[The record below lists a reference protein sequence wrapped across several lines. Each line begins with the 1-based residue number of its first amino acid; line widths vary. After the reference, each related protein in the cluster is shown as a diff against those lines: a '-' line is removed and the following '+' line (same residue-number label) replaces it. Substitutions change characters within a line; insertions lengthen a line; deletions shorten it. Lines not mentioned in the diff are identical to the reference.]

1 MKVHKIAP
9 EKSKAQAMV
18 EFAIV
23 LPILL
28 LLLYGLLEAGRL
40 LFIYSTIVTASRQAV
55 RYGSATGEG
64 NSGVPRYQDC
74 AGIRAAAQRVDFLR
88 SFEDDDII
96 IKYDTGPGSPASTNF
111 CGGEPVTSLPATDTS
126 FNPATNSYRL
136 LVRIE
141 GDYLPIVPKIVPF
154 LSRSNG
160 DSPKDPI
167 KSESARTVLVS
178 VAIQVT
184 VPPSTWIAASST
196 ATPSPTPT
204 DTPTPTNTPT
214 PTPSPTVVNTNTPT
228 ATPTPTLT
236 LTSTLSPTVTST
248 ATLTATIDPSTPVAC
263 LGINHGPVEVPG
275 LTAPTGPGNNTM
287 SMWINN
293 PNPYPLTIR
302 QVIVHWDHDKGYSG
316 QGLDKDLNLIGAS
329 LGGQFW
335 SGSVNAP
342 SYDIPLS
349 GPVIIPPNSTPTI
362 TFTFHRTYNRSSGNQ
377 AERIFIAFS
386 TPGCQNFFINASR

>member
-9 EKSKAQAMV
+9 QKSKAQAMV

-40 LFIYSTIVTASRQAV
+40 LFIYSTVVTASRQAV

-64 NSGVPRYQDC
+64 TGGVPRYQDC
-74 AGIRAAAQRVDFLR
+74 QGIREAAQRVDFLR
-88 SFEDDDII
+88 SFDDSDII
-96 IKYDTGPGSPASTNF
+96 IQWDTGPGTTKFPLCPTNN
-111 CGGEPVTSLPATDTS
+111 PDTS
-126 FNPATNSYRL
+126 FDPTNNSSRL

-154 LSRSNG
+154 ISRSNG
-160 DSPKDPI
+160 DTPKDPI

-214 PTPSPTVVNTNTPT
+214 NTPTPTVVNTNTPT

-236 LTSTLSPTVTST
+236 LTATLSPTVTST
-248 ATLTATIDPSTPVAC
+248 RAFTVTPDLSTPVAC
-263 LGINHGPVEVPG
+263 LGITHGLIVVPG
-275 LTAPTGPGNNTM
+275 LTTPTGPGNNTM
-287 SMWINN
+287 TMVINN
-293 PNPYPLTIR
+293 PNPYPLTIK
-302 QVIVHWDHDKGYSG
+302 QVTVHWDHDKGNKDS
-316 QGLDKDLNLIGAS
+316 KDLNLIGAS
-329 LGGQFW
+329 LGAQFW

-342 SYDIPLS
+342 SYDIPITTN
-349 GPVIIPPNSTPTI
+349 VVIPPNSSPTI
-362 TFTFHRTYNRSSGNQ
+362 TFTFHLAYNRSSGSQ
-377 AERIFIAFS
+377 TERIFIAFS
-386 TPGCQNFFINASR
+386 TPGCQNFFINAAR